1 MGRGVRRYLFYAS
14 ELYAY
19 AILRPLQEVIREK
32 GDEVAWFFEDRR
44 RLAPFLREDEKEI
57 VGVRKVKEYDPRAVF
72 VPGNLVP
79 GFFPGVK
86 VELFHGFSVHKRSA
100 GKGHFRIRNCFD
112 LYCTQGPDTTTPF
125 RALAEKH
132 GFFEVVET
140 GWPKMDPLF
149 SGKVSPYVA
158 EKTRPVIF
166 FASTFTPRL
175 SAAPLL
181 LETVSR
187 LAAKGDWQWIV
198 NFHPK
203 MDPAVVEQYKAIE
216 GEHLTYVETDDVMP
230 LLESADLLLSD
241 TSSIIP
247 EFLLCGRPAVT
258 FRNCKP
264 GPHLI
269 DVTRAGEIE
278 NAIRHGLSKPA
289 ALMEQIRIFGEKI
302 HPYRDGRSSVRVLDA
317 TEMFVE
323 NGRVRLEPKPFNLF
337 RNFKLR
343 RRLRYFGP

>member
-1 MGRGVRRYLFYAS
+1 MKRYLFYAS

-19 AILRPLQEVIREK
+19 AILRPLQEVIREN
-32 GDEVAWFFEDRR
+32 GDEVAWFLEDRG
-44 RLAPFLREDEKEI
+44 RLAPFLRDDETEI
-57 VGVRKVKEYDPRAVF
+57 VGVRAVKQYDPRAVF

-100 GKGHFRIRNCFD
+100 EKGHFRIRNCFD
-112 LYCTQGPDTTTPF
+112 LYCTQGPDTTAPF
-125 RALAEKH
+125 RKLAEKH

-149 SGKVSPYVA
+149 SGKVSPYVSA
-158 EKTRPVIF
+158 KSRPVVF

-181 LETVSR
+181 LQAVKR
-187 LAAKGDWQWIV
+187 LAEKGEWQWIV

-203 MDPAVVEQYKAIE
+203 MDPAVVERYKAIE
-216 GEHLTYVETDDVMP
+216 GEHLTYVETDDVIP
-230 LLESADLLLSD
+230 LLASADLMLAD

-247 EFLLCGRPAVT
+247 EFLLRGRPAVT
-258 FRNCKP
+258 FRNRRP

-269 DVTRAGEIE
+269 DVTSAGEVE
-278 NAIRHGLSKPA
+278 GAIRHGLSRPA
-289 ALMEQIRIFGEKI
+289 ALMEKIRAFGERI
-302 HPYRDGRSSVRVLDA
+302 HPYRDGRSSVRVLTA
-317 TEMFVE
+317 TERFIE
-323 NGRVRLEPKPFNLF
+323 SGRARLEPKPSNIF
-337 RNFKLR
+337 RNIKLR
-343 RRLRYFGP
+343 RRLGYFGL